1 MDLFIIRHGQSE
13 ADILNVMEGRANF
26 NLTPLGYKQ
35 AELMAEWLT
44 SNYHIDKIYSSPLK
58 RAIQTAETINKRIN
72 TGIIYDDD

>member
-13 ADILNVMEGRANF
+13 ADILNVMEGRADF

-44 SNYHIDKIYSSPLK
+44 SQDGIFGPESLK
-58 RAIQTAETINKRIN
+58 KMQSLF
-72 TGIIYDDD
+72 